1 MLYTMVFVTL
11 SNNSNNDMTPSKEQ
25 DHKQGYIVAIII
37 FLAIIFIVWKG
48 PTLQYNSMR
57 LYFPDKKKGE
67 LRLEK
72 RPIAPIGTLEEKAQA
87 TVEELLLG
95 PLSRDLKPLTRLDIK
110 LLRIVE
116 GKNALFLDFSTQD
129 VTRISSE
136 YKTFKSALEKSL
148 KDTIP
153 GTFHIYIFINGI
165 LAR

>member
-1 MLYTMVFVTL
+1 M
-11 SNNSNNDMTPSKEQ
+11 NASKEQ
-25 DHKQGYIVAIII
+25 DHKQGYIIALVI
-37 FLAIIFIVWKG
+37 FLAVVFIVWKG

-72 RPIAPIGTLEEKAQA
+72 RPIAPIGTLKEKAKA

-95 PLSRDLKPLTRLDIK
+95 PLSRDLKILTDTDIS

-116 GKNALFLDFSTQD
+116 GKNALFMDFSTQD
-129 VTRISSE
+129 IASFSSE
-136 YKTFKSALEKSL
+136 YMTFKSALEKSL
-148 KDTIP
+148 KETIP
-153 GTFHIYIFINGI
+153 GTFHIYFFINGV

>member
-1 MLYTMVFVTL
+1 MVSVTL
-11 SNNSNNDMTPSKEQ
+11 SNISNNDMNPSKEQ
-25 DHKQGYIVAIII
+25 DHKQGYIVALII
-37 FLAIIFIVWKG
+37 FLTILFIVWKG
-48 PTLQYNSMR
+48 PTLQYNCMR

-67 LRLEK
+67 LKLEK

-87 TVEELLLG
+87 TIEELLLG
-95 PLSRDLKPLTRLDIK
+95 PLSRDLKPLTHLDIK

-129 VTRISSE
+129 VARLSSE

-148 KDTIP
+148 KETIP